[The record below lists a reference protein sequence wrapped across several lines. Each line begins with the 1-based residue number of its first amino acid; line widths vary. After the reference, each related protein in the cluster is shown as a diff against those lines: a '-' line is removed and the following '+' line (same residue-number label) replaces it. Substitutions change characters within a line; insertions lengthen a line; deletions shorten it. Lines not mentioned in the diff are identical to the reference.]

1 MIERYG
7 DLFTTEAKHLGH
19 GVNIQGKMG
28 AGIAKTFREK
38 FPDMYFH
45 YRAQCHNQLLD
56 VGQDFMF
63 EENGLFIH
71 NISSQ
76 EFTGRDAKYT
86 WLQRGL
92 VAAMENVEAVGGDLL
107 ALPEIGCGIGGLEWD
122 NVKKFMLLAE
132 ENHPNVTLEV
142 WHYV

>member
-28 AGIAKTFREK
+28 AGIAKTFRDK
-38 FPDMYFH
+38 FPDMY
-45 YRAQCHNQLLD
+45 AQYVYACSSAQIW
-56 VGQDFMF
+56 VGQDFMV

-76 EFTGRDAKYT
+76 EYTGRDASYI

-92 VAAMENVEAVGGDLL
+92 NAAMENVEAVGDNLL

-122 NVKKFMLLAE
+122 SVKKFMLEAE
-132 ENHPNVTLEV
+132 ENHPNVTIEV